1 MFVPES
7 ILKRFLFISVL
18 LFACIANAFTV
29 AVVPQFT
36 ATVTEK
42 TWSPVIKELERTSG
56 VPLTLMYYKSIGEFE
71 KGLKKGEIDFA
82 YMNPYHAVM
91 FKKHYRPIVKDGKQ
105 KLTGILLVAADSKY
119 KNVKDLNGKKIAFP
133 SPNAFAAS
141 LWLRAQLKYTEKID
155 FEPIYVN
162 THTNVYKYVVIGDAD
177 AGGGV
182 NKTLKKESTEVQGKL
197 RVLYTTPETSSHTFC
212 VNRKVNDAVANK
224 VTQSFLKL
232 ATLNPSMRKALE
244 AIEFSEPVIADY
256 KTDYS
261 YLEKL
266 NISKLVVTE
275 E

>member
-1 MFVPES
+1 M
-7 ILKRFLFISVL
+7 KRFLFIL
-18 LFACIANAFTV
+18 AFLFTCIANAFTV

-119 KNVKDLNGKKIAFP
+119 KNVKELNGKKIAFP

>member
-1 MFVPES
+1 M
-7 ILKRFLFISVL
+7 KRFLFISVL

-36 ATVTEK
+36 ASVTEK
-42 TWSPVIKELERTSG
+42 NWSPVIKELERTSG
-56 VPLTLMYYKSIGEFE
+56 VPLTLIYYKSISEFE
-71 KGLKKGEIDFA
+71 KGLKKGEADFA

-91 FKKHYRPIVKDGKQ
+91 FKKHYKPIVMDGKQ
-105 KLTGILLVAADSKY
+105 KLTGILLVSNESKY
-119 KNVKDLNGKKIAFP
+119 KSVKDLNGKKIAFP

-162 THTNVYKYVVIGDAD
+162 THTNVYKYVVIGDVD

-182 NKTLKKESTEVQGKL
+182 NKTLKKESPEVQGRL
-197 RVLYTTPETSSHTFC
+197 RVLYSTPEASPHPFC
-212 VNRKVNDAVANK
+212 VNRKVNEVTSNK
-224 VTQSFLKL
+224 ILQAFLKL
-232 ATLNPSMRKALE
+232 STLSPSMPKALE
-244 AIEFSEPVIADY
+244 AIEFSEPVAADY
-256 KTDYS
+256 KRDYS

>member
-42 TWSPVIKELERTSG
+42 NWSPVIKELERTSG

-119 KNVKDLNGKKIAFP
+119 KNVKEQSIQSVVEEVRVPDLGA
-133 SPNAFAAS
+133 
-141 LWLRAQLKYTEKID
+141 EKDVDLID
-155 FEPIYVN
+155 VMIHGCV
-162 THTNVYKYVVIGDAD
+162 HTD
-177 AGGGV
+177 GV
-182 NKTLKKESTEVQGKL
+182 
-197 RVLYTTPETSSHTFC
+197 
-212 VNRKVNDAVANK
+212 
-224 VTQSFLKL
+224 
-232 ATLNPSMRKALE
+232 
-244 AIEFSEPVIADY
+244 
-256 KTDYS
+256 
-261 YLEKL
+261 
-266 NISKLVVTE
+266 
-275 E
+275 